1 MTTSPPLREIPT
13 TELTDHTTR
22 TSAWMLIDGKVH
34 DVTAFLDDH
43 PGGDEILLD
52 ATARDATQEFE
63 DVGHSGEARAQLA
76 EMVIGVARPPTA
88 EEAAVAAEKA
98 AAAGVRVTTAADG
111 EGMGMALKVGLPLLL
126 VVLAVLLR
134 MYTT

>member
-1 MTTSPPLREIPT
+1 
-13 TELTDHTTR
+13 
-22 TSAWMLIDGKVH
+22 MLIDGKVH
-34 DVTAFLDDH
+34 DITAFLDDH

-98 AAAGVRVTTAADG
+98 AAAGVRMASA
-111 EGMGMALKVGLPLLL
+111 EGGGMSIVLKVALPLLL
-126 VVLAVLLR
+126 VVAAVLLR

>member
-1 MTTSPPLREIPT
+1 M
-13 TELTDHTTR
+13 
-22 TSAWMLIDGKVH
+22 H

-111 EGMGMALKVGLPLLL
+111 GGMGMAMKVGLPLLL

-134 MYTT
+134 LYTT

>member
-13 TELTDHTTR
+13 TELADHTTR

-34 DVTAFLDDH
+34 DITAFLDDH

-52 ATARDATQEFE
+52 ATGRDATQEFE
-63 DVGHSGEARAQLA
+63 DVGHSREARAQLA
-76 EMVIGVARPPTA
+76 EMVIGVSRPPTP

-98 AAAGVRVTTAADG
+98 AAAGVHLATGADG
-111 EGMGMALKVGLPLLL
+111 GRLNMVLKVGLPVLL